1 MSVRQFVQ
9 SARAARAAIPSDCAG
24 RPVTFLYVT
33 RASAVRPYTMDMR
46 IVASGL
52 LLTFA
57 AVIPATAQQPQPKA
71 KYVSLIGTVEKVDA
85 SGKVL
90 SIKPDKTDA
99 ITVKFDDKTQ
109 FLRLPAGV
117 TDAKQATRATS
128 EEVSVGDRVIARMR
142 AGEEGQP
149 AVFLYFEK
157 KTELAQRK
165 EKTVEEW
172 KQSGISGLATSVDPA
187 AKKIVMSL
195 RGSVPPKDLTLDLSG
210 NIDVTRFSA
219 DTGKN
224 EISTIAAIHPG
235 DQVTVIGQKN
245 ADGTEIKVEAITSGF
260 YKTLPVQITSINA
273 AAGQILATDIATK
286 KPITIT
292 VNAQTSLKKLD
303 DATAQQLARRLNP
316 TFQGGRG
323 RRGGGGDAGGAAS
336 GGGNFAG
343 GDAPGGFQGRG
354 GFEGRGGRGA
364 GRPLDLG
371 KIIDQQ
377 PSIMLADLK
386 AGEPIVVAGAATD
399 DLSKLQALKLISGV
413 EPILRAAPQNG
424 PDPLAGNWSLGD
436 IGGGGGGPE

>member
-1 MSVRQFVQ
+1 
-9 SARAARAAIPSDCAG
+9 
-24 RPVTFLYVT
+24 
-33 RASAVRPYTMDMR
+33 MDMR

-52 LLTFA
+52 LVAFA
-57 AVIPATAQQPQPKA
+57 AVIPATAQEAQPKA

-90 SIKPDKTDA
+90 SVKPDKADA
-99 ITVKFDDKTQ
+99 TSVRFDDKTQ

-128 EEVSVGDRVIARMR
+128 GDVSAGDRVIARLR

-149 AVFLYFEK
+149 AVFIYFEK

-165 EKTVEEW
+165 EKTAEEW
-172 KQSGISGLATSVDPA
+172 KKDGIYGLATSVDPA
-187 AKKIVMSL
+187 GKKIVMST
-195 RGSVPPKDLTLDLSG
+195 RGAGPSKDVTLDLSG

-219 DTGKN
+219 ETGKN
-224 EISTIAAIHPG
+224 EPSTIAAIHPG

-245 ADGTEIKVEAITSGF
+245 ADGSEIKVEAITSGF
-260 YKTLPVQITSINA
+260 YKTLPVQITSIDA
-273 AAGQILATDIATK
+273 AAGRIMATDLATK
-286 KPITIT
+286 KPIAIT
-292 VNAQTSLKKLD
+292 VNAETSLKKLD

-316 TFQGGRG
+316 TFQGEGRG
-323 RRGGGGDAGGAAS
+323 RGRGGDAGGPPA

-343 GDAPGGFQGRG
+343 GGFRGGDAAGGFQ
-354 GFEGRGGRGA
+354 GRGGRGA

-371 KIIDQQ
+371 RIIDQQ
-377 PSIMLADLK
+377 PSITLADLK
-386 AGEPIVVAGAATD
+386 PGEPIVVAGAATE

-413 EPILRAAPQNG
+413 DPILRAAPQNG

-436 IGGGGGGPE
+436 VGGGGGGGPE